1 MITYRNKEYKRNEG
15 YDMLLIQGGLIKT
28 ITQGDI
34 RDGQILIDEGKIVS
48 IGQKVDAPVIPLQYL
63 PLVAGLAIRYGMDEE
78 DAWKAITINPA
89 HVVGIDH
96 RVGSLEAGKDADI
109 AIFSGN
115 PLREIQAQAVQ
126 VFVDGKPVL

>member
-1 MITYRNKEYKRNEG
+1 
-15 YDMLLIQGGLIKT
+15 MLLIQGGLIKT